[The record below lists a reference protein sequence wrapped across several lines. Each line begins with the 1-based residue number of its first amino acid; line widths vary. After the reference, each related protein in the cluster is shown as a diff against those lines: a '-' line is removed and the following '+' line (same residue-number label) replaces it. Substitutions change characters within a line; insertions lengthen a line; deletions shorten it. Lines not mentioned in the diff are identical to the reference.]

1 MNTSPLGTLLV
12 SHRSGYWGSEQGNND
27 SDVRVIRNGDIGTNG
42 NIRWNQLPIRSL
54 SFNEVSKSEV
64 EEGDILLTTS
74 GDCGYV
80 AFLEAVPRETTCA
93 TNFVR
98 ILRADRGLVV
108 PKYLF
113 HWMNR
118 SAFRASLRPFIRGTA
133 MKNLSVS
140 TALNESIVPLPPLPE
155 QRRIAAIL
163 DQADELRTKRL
174 AASDHLDTLKKS
186 IFLEMFASDVSE
198 TWDLT
203 TIEVVTATSRGS
215 LRTGPFGSQLLHSEF
230 VDSGVAVLG
239 IDNAVENEF
248 RWSKLRYISP
258 DKYKVLAR
266 YTVHPGDVLI
276 TIMGTCG
283 RCAIVPDDIPL
294 AINTKHLCCITLD
307 QTLCQP
313 MFLHSY
319 FLYHPLAR
327 QYLQQTAKGA
337 VMDGLNMGII
347 RQLPL
352 RLPPLF
358 LQEEYGRRISA
369 LQSVEV
375 TDRQSASALDDLFAS
390 LQHRAFRGEL

>member
-1 MNTSPLGTLLV
+1 MKTSPLGTLLV
-12 SHRSGYWGSEQGNND
+12 SYRSGYWGGEQGTND
-27 SDVRVIRNGDIGTNG
+27 EDVRVIRNGDIDAHG
-42 NIRWNQLPIRSL
+42 NIRWTQLPTRSL
-54 SFNEVSKSEV
+54 SSSEV
-64 EEGDILLTTS
+64 AKSRIEKDDILLTTS

-80 AFLEAVPRETTCA
+80 AIVNAEPSGITCS

-98 ILRADRGLVV
+98 NLRCDRSLVA
-108 PKYLF
+108 PRYLY
-113 HWMNR
+113 HWLNR
-118 SAFRASLRPFIRGTA
+118 PTYRASLRPYIRGTTL
-133 MKNLSVS
+133 KNLAVS
-140 TALNESIVPLPPLPE
+140 SALSESLVPLPPLPE
-155 QRRIAAIL
+155 QKRIAAIL
-163 DQADELRTKRL
+163 DQADALRTKRR
-174 AASDHLDTLKKS
+174 AASDYLDTLKKS

-203 TIEVVTATSRGS
+203 TIEAVAAPSPGS

-239 IDNAVENEF
+239 IDNAVENDF
-248 RWSKLRYISP
+248 RWAKPRYISP
-258 DKYKVLAR
+258 DKYKLLAR

-307 QTLCQP
+307 RTICQP
-313 MFLHSY
+313 TFLHSY
-319 FLYHPLAR
+319 FLHHPLAK
-327 QYLQQTAKGA
+327 QYLQRTAKGA

-347 RQLPL
+347 RHLPL
-352 RLPPLF
+352 RLPPVS
-358 LQEEYGRRISA
+358 LQEEYGGRISA

-375 TDRQSASALDDLFAS
+375 ADRQSASALDDLFAS